1 LLEPLARGK
10 AFSRI
15 KLRRR
20 MRPECDSGSLTPG
33 KGGAGMFGI
42 ETVRLAHSIE
52 GRKDDP
58 GRYLLT

>member
-1 LLEPLARGK
+1 
-10 AFSRI
+10 
-15 KLRRR
+15 
-20 MRPECDSGSLTPG
+20 
-33 KGGAGMFGI
+33 MFGI